1 MTRSPKQLL
10 SALPLVMLAVLS
22 TAPPTTAGETSYT
35 ITIREDQPRVAA
47 VEAKLVSGKDGL
59 WMNDDGDQGLPHGWS
74 TFVRGLEVLD
84 PDGAPITAT
93 YEPLSR
99 WLLDPVQS
107 TPAGGSVSVTVRY
120 EVLLQHDRFPLN
132 FGDNGAA
139 YARDGAVMWSGRALF
154 LAGQQARDIELDLVL
169 PQGWQAT
176 TPFDR
181 MEGTSHRF
189 TVASTDDLM
198 NSALMLGRHVERT
211 VSQGPLELRL
221 ALSGPRVTAAESI
234 FVEEV
239 AKYLSYYESTI
250 GPAPRRNMIVIAAD
264 SGYWGGE
271 VMGRAI
277 SLSVADEIT
286 EPNPMLAHLFAH
298 EIVHLWG
305 LDINF
310 ADEDEEELYWFYEG
324 MLAEYLS
331 YLANVRLGDISEE
344 EFLSQLTDHY
354 AKYLAAAEPELSMS
368 TAGSEKAAHYDLIYS
383 GGMIAAAALDLAVRE
398 STENQKG
405 VEDLIR
411 ALYLEYPKA
420 GGGRSRPGVALLD
433 SEAIASLAAE
443 VLDPENG
450 SRLRSWVDGTALI
463 PFESLANA
471 AGLHAAKGDP
481 SMATDG
487 GFTPAADPT
496 SRQKAIY
503 DSIVKG
509 R

>member
-1 MTRSPKQLL
+1 MTRSSIRIY
-10 SALPLVMLAVLS
+10 SALPLVVIALLAR
-22 TAPPTTAGETSYT
+22 AFPTSAAETTYT
-35 ITIREDQPRVAA
+35 ITIHEDQPRVAA
-47 VEAKLVSGKDGL
+47 VEARLAPREDLL

-74 TFVRGLEVLD
+74 TFVRGVEVLD
-84 PDGAPITAT
+84 SDGTPIAVT

-99 WLLDPVQS
+99 WRLAR
-107 TPAGGSVSVTVRY
+107 PASSGNPAPLTVRY

-139 YARDGAVMWSGRALF
+139 YARDGAVMWSGRTLF
-154 LAGQQARDIELDLVL
+154 LAGQSAHDIGLELVL
-169 PQGWQAT
+169 PEGWQAT

-181 MEGTSHRF
+181 VDGEPNRF
-189 TVASTDDLM
+189 TVASNDDLL
-198 NSALMLGRHVERT
+198 NSALMLGSHVERT

-221 ALSGPRVTAAESI
+221 ALSGPRVTAAEGI
-234 FVEEV
+234 FVDELG
-239 AKYLSYYESTI
+239 KYLQYYESTI

-264 SGYWGGE
+264 STYWGGE

-286 EPNPMLAHLFAH
+286 GPNPMLAHLFAH

-310 ADEDEEELYWFYEG
+310 AQEDEEELYWFYEG

-344 EFLSQLTDHY
+344 DFLSQLSDHY
-354 AKYLAAAEPELSMS
+354 QRYLAAAQPELSMS
-368 TAGSEKAAHYDLIYS
+368 TAGRDKAAHYDLIYS

-398 STENQKG
+398 RSDNQKG

-411 ALYLEYPKA
+411 ALYSQYPRA
-420 GGGRSRPGVALLD
+420 NGARSRPGVALLD
-433 SEAIASLAAE
+433 SNSITRVAAE
-443 VLDPENG
+443 VLDPESG
-450 SRLRSWVDGTALI
+450 SRLRSWIDGSALI
-463 PFESLANA
+463 PFDTLAGA
-471 AGLHAAKGDP
+471 AGLRLVTGGP
-481 SMATDG
+481 SEATQSG
-487 GFTPAADPT
+487 LTQAADPT
-496 SRQKAIY
+496 STQRSIY
-503 DSIVKG
+503 ESIVRG